1 MPCLRLSPFLI
12 VAILVVSAHSR
23 LYNDDFLPRN
33 DGLLGRSLL
42 NRNLGGVSIVTRRE
56 TQTQTT
62 NHVLTEPS
70 GTIGSDGGL
79 AGSQTGR
86 NVGGLGLT
94 DQYNDR
100 NRMGLGGRS
109 SSLYNYNVV
118 GGLTD
123 GVVGN
128 NYDRF

>member
-1 MPCLRLSPFLI
+1 M
-12 VAILVVSAHSR
+12 
-23 LYNDDFLPRN
+23 
-33 DGLLGRSLL
+33 LGRSLL
-42 NRNLGGVSIVTRRE
+42 NRNLGGVSTVTRRE

-62 NHVLTEPS
+62 NHVLTDPS

-79 AGSQTGR
+79 AGSLTGR

-94 DQYNDR
+94 DQHNDR

-109 SSLYNYNVV
+109 SSLYYNNVV